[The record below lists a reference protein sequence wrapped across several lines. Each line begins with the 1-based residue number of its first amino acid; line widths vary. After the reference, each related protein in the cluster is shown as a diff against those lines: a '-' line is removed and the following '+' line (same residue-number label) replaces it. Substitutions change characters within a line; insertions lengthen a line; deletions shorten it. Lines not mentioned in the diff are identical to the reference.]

1 MDISVCM
8 ATYNGSQYIRDQI
21 ESILHQ
27 LSTNDELVITDD
39 ESKDDTLAIV
49 ESFNDER
56 IKVFKGPCKGH
67 PRYNFESGLMH
78 CKGDY
83 IFLCDQDDVWE
94 PNKVSAFCN
103 YLSEYDLVVS
113 DCSVINGN

>member
-39 ESKDDTLAIV
+39 ESKDDW
-49 ESFNDER
+49 
-56 IKVFKGPCKGH
+56 
-67 PRYNFESGLMH
+67 
-78 CKGDY
+78 
-83 IFLCDQDDVWE
+83 Q
-94 PNKVSAFCN
+94 
-103 YLSEYDLVVS
+103 
-113 DCSVINGN
+113 